1 MRFLNTSKRKDA
13 LKCQKINSN
22 AGLQLLCNGA
32 RQMKDLKGKLIWICK
47 GDFKEP
53 NASCQAPRC
62 HASCRHSRL
71 PNVSNTC
78 PGGCSL
84 AAFLPWWFSKLGYS
98 HSLLLLH
105 FLGVS
110 QQSKSPFQRITTI
123 THSLSSCCSSPR
135 LARDSQVKTAVNK
148 SSCFIYQKEHC
159 TFTTFR
165 CSFCHQ

>member
-22 AGLQLLCNGA
+22 AALQLLCNGA

-84 AAFLPWWFSKLGYS
+84 AVFLPWWLQQVGRQSFPSAAPFFGGVPAIQESFSKDN
-98 HSLLLLH
+98 HDNPLLVFLLQLTKACKR
-105 FLGVS
+105 FTGENCC
-110 QQSKSPFQRITTI
+110 QQKLLFYLPKRT
-123 THSLSSCCSSPR
+123 LY
-135 LARDSQVKTAVNK
+135 
-148 SSCFIYQKEHC
+148 IYHI
-159 TFTTFR
+159 
-165 CSFCHQ
+165 